1 MPLLIRFDTRCWS
14 RIRNLI
20 KAQPHNFWRLLD
32 KTYADAR
39 WRSMQKKHDV
49 CPFCSE
55 TTLPSGQ
62 SHGEGVHLHSLNH
75 QSVHPAF
82 LYPHRHQGQSWHWF
96 RWFRKAGVS
105 KLKQS
110 HTTRWDFRPRT
121 GPRKRLRKLQW
132 QSMVRKKIHAY
143 CETFGSVPAHG
154 SFMRVH
160 GCCMPVHACFSNSN
174 FAKKGRGICSEES
187 GFPKFRF
194 GCFRNRSFVEI
205 VAHHALRNTK
215 YIRKSLP
222 FRKNEC
228 AQCTQRSGGLLES
241 QVMRYI
247 QVRSF
252 WYWYWRRP
260 GEHGNDHKAAMMA
273 RSVRFNLYFTL
284 GDMAWRLAQ
293 LKGVWTY
300 VQEGT
305 TKTYE
310 GWWPLVTYSWN
321 SLSFMCCAAQLW
333 ILISLCVIL
342 LIFVKWLCAQKW
354 SFNKTSVYKWS
365 FCIHINTYTVCIYIY
380 IQ

>member
-1 MPLLIRFDTRCWS
+1 MQTRGEG
-14 RIRNLI
+14 R
-20 KAQPHNFWRLLD
+20 
-32 KTYADAR
+32 
-39 WRSMQKKHDV
+39 KKNNDV

-62 SHGEGVHLHSLNH
+62 SHGEGVHPHSLNH

-143 CETFGSVPAHG
+143 CETFGSVPVHG

-160 GCCMPVHACFSNSN
+160 GCCMPVHGCFSNSN
-174 FAKKGRGICSEES
+174 FAKKGRCICSEEF

-284 GDMAWRLAQ
+284 GDMAWRSVRAWSSAAIGTAQ
-293 LKGVWTY
+293 GGDICGTGGNHKDLWGLMTTGYLFLKFSVVHLLRSATVDLDITMCY
-300 VQEGT
+300 SSHFCKMVVCTEMVVQQNIG
-305 TKTYE
+305 
-310 GWWPLVTYSWN
+310 L
-321 SLSFMCCAAQLW
+321 
-333 ILISLCVIL
+333 
-342 LIFVKWLCAQKW
+342 
-354 SFNKTSVYKWS
+354 
-365 FCIHINTYTVCIYIY
+365 
-380 IQ
+380 